1 MAPVIRIIF
10 WDAHSPLRAD
20 RLVNSTHILREVLV
34 TDLINLMNDLLWGSI
49 LVYLLV
55 GVGIYFTVRLGFIQF
70 RHFGH
75 MFSVLR
81 NSRKSDQS
89 GISSFQALCTS
100 LAARVG
106 TGNMAG
112 VAVALTLGGPGA
124 IFWMW
129 MTAMLG
135 MATSF
140 AESTLAQ
147 LYKTR
152 DRDGNYRGGPAYYM
166 EKGLGMRW
174 MGVLF
179 SIFLIIAFGLVFNA
193 VQANSISSAMHTAFG
208 FDPLYVGIAIVLIS
222 SFVIFG
228 GIRKIARTAELI
240 VPIMALAYIL
250 IAMVVVI
257 LNIEKLPSVLS
268 LVFRSAF
275 GLEQAAAGGLGY
287 AIAQAMIHGVKRGL
301 FSNEAGMGSA
311 PNAAASATP
320 YPPHPASQGYVQMLG
335 VFVDTIVICS
345 ATVAIILMSGEYVP
359 HGEITG
365 IELTQRALSSQVGDW
380 GSIFIALAIFF
391 FAFTSIIANYSYA
404 ETNLIFLEH
413 NNKKGLVVFRMIVL
427 GMVMFGSL
435 ATLPTVWSMADVT
448 MGLMAIVNLIAILL
462 LSGTVVKLAKDYNR
476 QLKAGKLP
484 TFDANDYP
492 ELKSQLEDGIWDSK
506 SK

>member
-1 MAPVIRIIF
+1 M
-10 WDAHSPLRAD
+10 
-20 RLVNSTHILREVLV
+20 

-55 GVGIYFTVRLGFIQF
+55 GVGVYFTVRLGFIQF

-75 MFSVLR
+75 MFSVLK
-81 NSRKSDQS
+81 NSRKADNA

-112 VAVALTLGGPGA
+112 VAVALTAGGPGA

-129 MTAMLG
+129 LIAMLG

-147 LYKTR
+147 LYKTK
-152 DRDGNYRGGPAYYM
+152 DDDGNYRGGPAYYM

-193 VQANSISSAMHTAFG
+193 VQANSIAGAMNTAFG
-208 FDPLYVGIAIVLIS
+208 WDETYVGIAVVALSAVI
-222 SFVIFG
+222 IFG
-228 GIRKIARTAELI
+228 GIKRIARVAEMI
-240 VPIMALAYIL
+240 VPAMALLYLVLAL
-250 IAMVVVI
+250 FVVFA
-257 LNIEKLPSVLS
+257 NIEKLPAVLS
-268 LVFRSAF
+268 LIFKSAF
-275 GLEQAAAGGLGY
+275 GLQEAAAGGLGY
-287 AIAQAMIHGVKRGL
+287 AIAQAMINGIKRGL

-335 VFVDTIVICS
+335 VFMDTIVICS

-365 IELTQRALSSQVGDW
+365 IELTQAALSSQVGSW
-380 GSIFIALAIFF
+380 GGVFVAIAIFF

-413 NNKKGLVVFRMIVL
+413 NHKAGLGIFRIIVL
-427 GMVMFGSL
+427 GMVMFGAVASLPIVWSL
-435 ATLPTVWSMADVT
+435 ADVSMG
-448 MGLMAIVNLIAILL
+448 MMAIVNLVAILL
-462 LSGTVVKLAKDYNR
+462 LSGIVIKLAKDYNR
-476 QLKAGKLP
+476 QLKAGKVP
-484 TFDANDYP
+484 TFDCNDFP
-492 ELKSQLEDGIWDSK
+492 ELKSQLEDGIWDNSK
-506 SK
+506 KES

>member
-1 MAPVIRIIF
+1 M
-10 WDAHSPLRAD
+10 
-20 RLVNSTHILREVLV
+20 

-75 MFSVLR
+75 MFSVLK
-81 NSRKSDQS
+81 NSRKADKA

-112 VAVALTLGGPGA
+112 VAVALTAGGPGA

-129 MTAMLG
+129 LIAMLG

-147 LYKTR
+147 LYKTK
-152 DRDGNYRGGPAYYM
+152 DDDGNYRGGPAYYM

-179 SIFLIIAFGLVFNA
+179 SVFLIIAFGLVFNA
-193 VQANSISSAMHTAFG
+193 VQANSIANAMHNAFG
-208 FDPLYVGIAIVLIS
+208 WDDTYVGIVVVLLS
-222 SFVIFG
+222 SVVIFG
-228 GIRKIARTAELI
+228 GIKRIARVAELI
-240 VPIMALAYIL
+240 VPVMALAYL
-250 IAMVVVI
+250 LLAMFVMVM
-257 LNIEKLPSVLS
+257 NIDKLPAVLT
-268 LVFRSAF
+268 LIFKSAF
-275 GLEQAAAGGLGY
+275 GLQEAAAGGLGY
-287 AIAQAMIHGVKRGL
+287 AIAQAMINGIKRGL

-335 VFVDTIVICS
+335 VFMDTIVICS

-359 HGEITG
+359 HGEVTG
-365 IELTQRALSSQVGDW
+365 IELTQTALSSQVGEW
-380 GSIFIALAIFF
+380 GGIFVAVAIFF

-413 NNKKGLVVFRMIVL
+413 NHKAGLGIFRIIVL
-427 GMVMFGSL
+427 GMVMFGAVASL
-435 ATLPTVWSMADVT
+435 PVVWALADVS

-462 LSGTVVKLAKDYNR
+462 LSGIVIKLAKDYNR
-476 QLKAGKLP
+476 QLDEGKVP
-484 TFDANDYP
+484 TFDSNDFP
-492 ELKSQLEDGIWDSK
+492 ELKSQLEDGIWDQSK
-506 SK
+506 KD

>member
-1 MAPVIRIIF
+1 M
-10 WDAHSPLRAD
+10 
-20 RLVNSTHILREVLV
+20 

-75 MFSVLR
+75 MFSVLK
-81 NSRKSDQS
+81 NSRKADSA

-112 VAVALTLGGPGA
+112 VAVALTAGGPGA

-129 MTAMLG
+129 LIAMLG

-152 DRDGNYRGGPAYYM
+152 DNDGNYRGGPAYYM

-193 VQANSISSAMHTAFG
+193 VQANAIASAMNTAF
-208 FDPLYVGIAIVLIS
+208 DLERSYVGVGIVIIS
-222 SFVIFG
+222 AFVIFG
-228 GIRKIARTAELI
+228 GIRKIARTAEII
-240 VPIMALAYIL
+240 VPIMALAYL
-250 IAMVVVI
+250 AIAIYVMFA
-257 LNIEKLPSVLS
+257 NIEKVPEVLA
-268 LVFRSAF
+268 LIFKSAF
-275 GLEQAAAGGLGY
+275 GLQEAAAGGLGY
-287 AIAQAMIHGVKRGL
+287 AIAQAMINGIKRGL

-335 VFVDTIVICS
+335 VFMDTIVICS

-359 HGEITG
+359 HGEVTG
-365 IELTQRALSSQVGDW
+365 IELTQRALTAQVGEW
-380 GSIFIALAIFF
+380 GSIFVAVAIFF

-413 NNKKGLVVFRMIVL
+413 NNKKGLVMFRLVVL

-435 ATLPTVWSMADVT
+435 ATLPTVWALADVS
-448 MGLMAIVNLIAILL
+448 MGLMAIVNLVAIIL
-462 LSGTVVKLAKDYNR
+462 LSGIVIKLAKDYNR
-476 QLKAGKLP
+476 QLDAGKVP
-484 TFDANDYP
+484 TFNTDDFP
-492 ELKSQLEDGIWDSK
+492 DLKAQLEEGIWDNNNK
-506 SK
+506 

>member
-1 MAPVIRIIF
+1 M
-10 WDAHSPLRAD
+10 
-20 RLVNSTHILREVLV
+20 
-34 TDLINLMNDLLWGSI
+34 TDLISFMNGIPDLISFMNDLLWGSV

-55 GVGIYFTVRLGFIQF
+55 GVGIYFTLRLGFIQF

-75 MFSVLR
+75 MFSVLK
-81 NSRKSDQS
+81 NSRKADKA

-112 VAVALTLGGPGA
+112 VAVALTAGGPGA

-129 MTAMLG
+129 LIAMLG

-147 LYKTR
+147 LYKTK

-179 SIFLIIAFGLVFNA
+179 SVFLIIAFGLVFNA
-193 VQANSISSAMHTAFG
+193 VQANSIANAMHNAFG
-208 FDPLYVGIAIVLIS
+208 WQESYVGIAVVLLS
-222 SFVIFG
+222 AVVIFG
-228 GIRKIARTAELI
+228 GIKRIARVAEFI
-240 VPIMALAYIL
+240 VPVMALAYL
-250 IAMVVVI
+250 LLALFVMFA
-257 LNIEKLPSVLS
+257 NIEKLPAILALIVK
-268 LVFRSAF
+268 SAF
-275 GLEQAAAGGLGY
+275 GLQEAAAGGLGY
-287 AIAQAMIHGVKRGL
+287 AIAQAMINGIKRGL

-335 VFVDTIVICS
+335 VFMDTIVICS

-359 HGEITG
+359 HGEVTG
-365 IELTQRALSSQVGDW
+365 IELTQTALSSQVGDW
-380 GSIFIALAIFF
+380 GGIFVAVAIFF

-413 NNKKGLVVFRMIVL
+413 NHKAGLGLFRIIVL
-427 GMVMFGSL
+427 GMVMFGAVASLPIVWSL
-435 ATLPTVWSMADVT
+435 ADVS
-448 MGLMAIVNLIAILL
+448 MGLMAIVNLVAILL
-462 LSGTVVKLAKDYNR
+462 LSGTVIKLAKDYNR
-476 QLKAGKLP
+476 QLKQGKLP
-484 TFDANDYP
+484 TFDANDFP
-492 ELKSQLEDGIWDSK
+492 ELQSQLEDGIWDK
-506 SK
+506 KKN

>member
-1 MAPVIRIIF
+1 M
-10 WDAHSPLRAD
+10 LK
-20 RLVNSTHILREVLV
+20 LNYEVHV

-75 MFSVLR
+75 MFSVLK
-81 NSRKSDQS
+81 NSRKADSA

-112 VAVALTLGGPGA
+112 VAVALTAGGPGA

-129 MTAMLG
+129 LIAMLG

-152 DRDGNYRGGPAYYM
+152 DNDGNYRGGPAYYM

-193 VQANSISSAMHTAFG
+193 VQANAIASAMNTAFDFERSYTG
-208 FDPLYVGIAIVLIS
+208 VAIVIIS
-222 SFVIFG
+222 AFVIFG
-228 GIRKIARTAELI
+228 GIRKIARTAEII
-240 VPIMALAYIL
+240 VPIMALAYL
-250 IAMVVVI
+250 AIALFIMFA
-257 LNIEKLPSVLS
+257 NIEKVPEVIALI
-268 LVFRSAF
+268 FKSAF
-275 GLEQAAAGGLGY
+275 GLQEAAAGGLGY
-287 AIAQAMIHGVKRGL
+287 AIAQAMINGIKRGL

-335 VFVDTIVICS
+335 VFMDTIVICS

-359 HGEITG
+359 HGEVTG
-365 IELTQRALSSQVGDW
+365 IELTQRALTAQVGSW
-380 GSIFIALAIFF
+380 GGIFVAVAIFF

-413 NNKKGLVVFRMIVL
+413 NNKKGLVLFRIIVL

-435 ATLPTVWSMADVT
+435 ATLPTVWALADVS
-448 MGLMAIVNLIAILL
+448 MGLMAIVNLVAIIL
-462 LSGTVVKLAKDYNR
+462 LSGIVIKLAKDYNR
-476 QLKAGKLP
+476 QLDAGKVP
-484 TFDANDYP
+484 TFDSNDFP
-492 ELKSQLEDGIWDSK
+492 ELKSQLEDGIWDNNK
-506 SK
+506 K

>member
-1 MAPVIRIIF
+1 M
-10 WDAHSPLRAD
+10 
-20 RLVNSTHILREVLV
+20 

-81 NSRKSDQS
+81 NSRKADSA

-112 VAVALTLGGPGA
+112 VAVALTAGGPGA

-129 MTAMLG
+129 LIAMLG

-152 DRDGNYRGGPAYYM
+152 DNDGNYRGGPAYYM

-193 VQANSISSAMHTAFG
+193 VQANAIASAMNTAFD
-208 FDPLYVGIAIVLIS
+208 FERSYVGVGIVIIS
-222 SFVIFG
+222 AFVIFG
-228 GIRKIARTAELI
+228 GIRKIARTAEII
-240 VPIMALAYIL
+240 VPVMALAYL
-250 IAMVVVI
+250 AIAIYVM
-257 LNIEKLPSVLS
+257 LMNIEKVPEVLA
-268 LVFRSAF
+268 LIFKSAF
-275 GLEQAAAGGLGY
+275 GLQEAAAGGLGY
-287 AIAQAMIHGVKRGL
+287 AIAQAMINGIKRGL

-335 VFVDTIVICS
+335 VFMDTIVICS

-359 HGEITG
+359 HGEVTG
-365 IELTQRALSSQVGDW
+365 IELTQRALTAQVGEW
-380 GSIFIALAIFF
+380 GGIFVAVAIFF

-413 NNKKGLVVFRMIVL
+413 NNKKGLVLFRIVVL

-435 ATLPTVWSMADVT
+435 ATLPTVWALADVS
-448 MGLMAIVNLIAILL
+448 MGLMAIVNLVAIIL
-462 LSGTVVKLAKDYNR
+462 LSGIVIKLAKDYNR
-476 QLKAGKLP
+476 QLDAGKVP
-484 TFDANDYP
+484 TFDADDFP
-492 ELKSQLEDGIWDSK
+492 ELKAQLEDGIWVNNK
-506 SK
+506 KK

>member
-1 MAPVIRIIF
+1 MTSFI
-10 WDAHSPLRAD
+10 SL
-20 RLVNSTHILREVLV
+20 L
-34 TDLINLMNDLLWGSI
+34 NDLLWGTV

-55 GVGIYFTVRLGFIQF
+55 GVGVFFTVRLGFIQF

-75 MFSVLR
+75 MFSVLK
-81 NSRKSDQS
+81 NSRKSDNA

-129 MTAMLG
+129 LIAMLG

-147 LYKTR
+147 LYKTK
-152 DRDGNYRGGPAYYM
+152 DKEGNYRGGPAYYM

-179 SIFLIIAFGLVFNA
+179 SLFLIIAFGLVFNA
-193 VQANSISSAMHTAFG
+193 VQANSIATALNVAFG
-208 FDPLYVGIAIVLIS
+208 FEPLYVGIGLVCIS
-222 SFVIFG
+222 AVVIFG
-228 GIRKIARTAELI
+228 GFRTIARTAEVI
-240 VPIMALAYIL
+240 VPFMAAAYL
-250 IAMVVVI
+250 LVAMYVMI
-257 LNIEKLPSVLS
+257 SNIEQLPGVLM
-268 LVFRSAF
+268 LVLKSAF
-275 GLEQAAAGGLGY
+275 GLQEAAAGGLGY
-287 AIAQAMIHGVKRGL
+287 AIAQAMINGIKRGL

-335 VFVDTIVICS
+335 VFMDTIVICS

-359 HGEITG
+359 NGEVTG
-365 IELTQRALSSQVGDW
+365 IELTQRALISQVGDW
-380 GSIFIALAIFF
+380 GGIFIAVAIFF

-404 ETNLIFLEH
+404 ETNMVFLRH
-413 NNKKGLVVFRMIVL
+413 NSKAGIRLFRVVVL
-427 GMVMFGSL
+427 GMVMFGTMSSL
-435 ATLPTVWSMADVT
+435 PVVWAMADVS
-448 MGLMAIVNLIAILL
+448 MGMMAIINLVAIIL
-462 LSGTVVKLAKDYNR
+462 LSGTVIKLAKDYNQ
-476 QLKAGKLP
+476 QLDSGKLP
-484 TFDANDYP
+484 TFDSNDYP
-492 ELKSQLEDGIWDSK
+492 ELHSQLEEGIWDNSK
-506 SK
+506 KQ

>member
-1 MAPVIRIIF
+1 M
-10 WDAHSPLRAD
+10 
-20 RLVNSTHILREVLV
+20 

-75 MFSVLR
+75 MFSVLK
-81 NSRKSDQS
+81 NSRKSDNA

-112 VAVALTLGGPGA
+112 VVVALTAGGPGA

-129 MTAMLG
+129 LIAMLG

-147 LYKTR
+147 LYKTK
-152 DRDGNYRGGPAYYM
+152 DDDGNYRGGPAYYM

-193 VQANSISSAMHTAFG
+193 VQANSIANAMHNAFG
-208 FDPLYVGIAIVLIS
+208 WENAYVGVVIVVLSGVI
-222 SFVIFG
+222 IFG
-228 GIRKIARTAELI
+228 GIKRIARTAELI
-240 VPIMALAYIL
+240 VPVMALAYL
-250 IAMVVVI
+250 ALALFVMFSN
-257 LNIEKLPSVLS
+257 LEKLPDVLM
-268 LVFRSAF
+268 LIFKSAF
-275 GLEQAAAGGLGY
+275 GLQEAAAGGLGY
-287 AIAQAMIHGVKRGL
+287 AIAQAMINGIKRGL

-335 VFVDTIVICS
+335 VFMDTIVICS

-365 IELTQRALSSQVGDW
+365 IELTQLALSSQVGSW
-380 GSIFIALAIFF
+380 GGIFVAVAIFF

-404 ETNLIFLEH
+404 ETNLVFLEH
-413 NNKKGLVVFRMIVL
+413 NHKAGLNVFRLVVLGLV
-427 GMVMFGSL
+427 GFG
-435 ATLPTVWSMADVT
+435 AIAPLPVVWALADVS
-448 MGLMAIVNLIAILL
+448 MGMMAIVNLVAILL
-462 LSGTVVKLAKDYNR
+462 LSGIVIKLAKDYNR
-476 QLKAGKLP
+476 QLQAGKLP
-484 TFDANDYP
+484 TFNPDDFP
-492 ELKSQLEDGIWDSK
+492 ELKSQLEEGIWDNNK
-506 SK
+506 KD

>member
-1 MAPVIRIIF
+1 M
-10 WDAHSPLRAD
+10 
-20 RLVNSTHILREVLV
+20 

-55 GVGIYFTVRLGFIQF
+55 GVGVYFTFRLGFIQF

-75 MFSVLR
+75 MFSVLK
-81 NSRKSDQS
+81 NSRKADKA

-112 VAVALTLGGPGA
+112 VAVALTAGGPGA

-129 MTAMLG
+129 LIAMLG

-147 LYKTR
+147 LYKTK
-152 DRDGNYRGGPAYYM
+152 DDDGNYRGGPAYYM

-193 VQANSISSAMHTAFG
+193 VQANSIAGAMNTAFG
-208 FDPLYVGIAIVLIS
+208 WDEAYVGIAVVLLS
-222 SFVIFG
+222 AVVIFG
-228 GIRKIARTAELI
+228 GIKRIARVAEMI
-240 VPIMALAYIL
+240 VPAMALLYLLLAL
-250 IAMVVVI
+250 FVMFM
-257 LNIEKLPSVLS
+257 NIDKLPAVLS
-268 LVFRSAF
+268 LIFKSAF
-275 GLEQAAAGGLGY
+275 GLQEAAAGGLGY
-287 AIAQAMIHGVKRGL
+287 AIAQAMINGIKRGL

-335 VFVDTIVICS
+335 VFMDTIVICS

-365 IELTQRALSSQVGDW
+365 IELTQAALSSQVGSW
-380 GSIFIALAIFF
+380 GGIFVAVAIFF

-413 NNKKGLVVFRMIVL
+413 NHKAGLGVFRLVVL
-427 GMVMFGSL
+427 AMVMFGAVASL
-435 ATLPTVWSMADVT
+435 PIVWALADVS
-448 MGLMAIVNLIAILL
+448 MGMMAIVNLVAILL
-462 LSGTVVKLAKDYNR
+462 LSGIVIKLAKDYNR
-476 QLKAGKLP
+476 QLKEGKVP
-484 TFDANDYP
+484 TFDSNDFP
-492 ELKSQLEDGIWDSK
+492 ELKSQLEDGIWDQSK
-506 SK
+506 KD

>member
-1 MAPVIRIIF
+1 M
-10 WDAHSPLRAD
+10 
-20 RLVNSTHILREVLV
+20 

-75 MFSVLR
+75 MFSVLK
-81 NSRKSDQS
+81 NSRKSDNA

-112 VAVALTLGGPGA
+112 VAVALTAGGPGA

-129 MTAMLG
+129 LIAMLG

-147 LYKTR
+147 LYKTK
-152 DRDGNYRGGPAYYM
+152 DDDGNYRGGPAYYM

-193 VQANSISSAMHTAFG
+193 VQANSIANAMQNAFG
-208 FDPLYVGIAIVLIS
+208 WENAYVGVVIVVLSGVI
-222 SFVIFG
+222 IFG
-228 GIRKIARTAELI
+228 GIKRIARTAELI
-240 VPIMALAYIL
+240 VPVMALAYL
-250 IAMVVVI
+250 ALALFVMFSN
-257 LNIEKLPSVLS
+257 LEKLPDVLM
-268 LVFRSAF
+268 LIFKSAF
-275 GLEQAAAGGLGY
+275 GLQEAAAGGLGY
-287 AIAQAMIHGVKRGL
+287 AIAQAMINGIKRGL

-335 VFVDTIVICS
+335 VFMDTIVICS

-365 IELTQRALSSQVGDW
+365 IELTQLALSSQVGSW
-380 GSIFIALAIFF
+380 GSIFVAVAIFF

-404 ETNLIFLEH
+404 ETNLVFLEH
-413 NNKKGLVVFRMIVL
+413 NHKAGLNVFRLVVLGLV
-427 GMVMFGSL
+427 GFG
-435 ATLPTVWSMADVT
+435 AIAPLPVVWALADVS
-448 MGLMAIVNLIAILL
+448 MGLMAIVNLVAILL
-462 LSGTVVKLAKDYNR
+462 LSGIVIKLAKDYNR
-476 QLKAGKLP
+476 QLQAGKLP
-484 TFDANDYP
+484 TFNADDFP
-492 ELKSQLEDGIWDSK
+492 ELKSQLEEGIWDNNK
-506 SK
+506 KD

>member
-1 MAPVIRIIF
+1 M
-10 WDAHSPLRAD
+10 
-20 RLVNSTHILREVLV
+20 

-75 MFSVLR
+75 MFSVLK
-81 NSRKSDQS
+81 NSRKADKA

-112 VAVALTLGGPGA
+112 VAVALTAGGPGA

-129 MTAMLG
+129 LIAMLG

-147 LYKTR
+147 LYKTK
-152 DRDGNYRGGPAYYM
+152 DDDGNYRGGPAYYM

-179 SIFLIIAFGLVFNA
+179 SVFLIIAFGLVFNA
-193 VQANSISSAMHTAFG
+193 VQANSIAGAMNTAFG
-208 FDPLYVGIAIVLIS
+208 WDKLYVGIAVVVLS
-222 SFVIFG
+222 AVVIFG
-228 GIRKIARTAELI
+228 GIKRIARVAELI
-240 VPIMALAYIL
+240 VPVMALLYLLLAIGVML
-250 IAMVVVI
+250 M
-257 LNIEKLPSVLS
+257 NIEKLPDVLV
-268 LVFRSAF
+268 LIFKSAF
-275 GLEQAAAGGLGY
+275 GLQEAAAGGLGY
-287 AIAQAMIHGVKRGL
+287 AIAQAMINGIKRGL

-335 VFVDTIVICS
+335 VFMDTIVICS

-359 HGEITG
+359 HGEVTG
-365 IELTQRALSSQVGDW
+365 IELTQNALSSQVGDW
-380 GSIFIALAIFF
+380 GGIFVAVAIFF

-413 NNKKGLVVFRMIVL
+413 NHKAGLGLFRIIVL
-427 GMVMFGSL
+427 GMVMFGALASLPVVWSL
-435 ATLPTVWSMADVT
+435 ADVS
-448 MGLMAIVNLIAILL
+448 MGLMAIVNLVAILL
-462 LSGTVVKLAKDYNR
+462 LSGIVIKLAKDYNR
-476 QLKAGKLP
+476 QLAEGKVP
-484 TFDANDYP
+484 TFDSNDFP
-492 ELKSQLEDGIWDSK
+492 ELKSQLEDGIWDQTK
-506 SK
+506 KD

>member
-1 MAPVIRIIF
+1 M
-10 WDAHSPLRAD
+10 
-20 RLVNSTHILREVLV
+20 
-34 TDLINLMNDLLWGSI
+34 TDIINLMNDLLWGSI

-70 RHFGH
+70 RHFRH

-81 NSRKSDQS
+81 NSRKADNA

-112 VAVALTLGGPGA
+112 VAVALTVGGPGA

-129 MTAMLG
+129 LIAMLG

-147 LYKTR
+147 LYKTK
-152 DRDGNYRGGPAYYM
+152 DDDGNYRGGPAYYM

-179 SIFLIIAFGLVFNA
+179 SVFLIIAFGLVFNA
-193 VQANSISSAMHTAFG
+193 VQANSIASAMNTAFG
-208 FDPLYVGIAIVLIS
+208 WDQMYVGIAVVVLS
-222 SFVIFG
+222 AVVIFG
-228 GIRKIARTAELI
+228 GIKRIARTAELI
-240 VPIMALAYIL
+240 VPVMALAYLLLALFIML
-250 IAMVVVI
+250 TN
-257 LNIEKLPSVLS
+257 LEKLPDVLM
-268 LVFRSAF
+268 LIFKSAF
-275 GLEQAAAGGLGY
+275 GLTEAAAGGLGY
-287 AIAQAMIHGVKRGL
+287 AIAQAMINGIKRGL

-335 VFVDTIVICS
+335 VFVDTVVICS
-345 ATVAIILMSGEYVP
+345 ATVAIILMSGEYLGTETAV
-359 HGEITG
+359 TG
-365 IELTQRALSSQVGDW
+365 IELTQRALSAQVGEW
-380 GSIFIALAIFF
+380 GSIFVAVAIFF

-413 NNKKGLVVFRMIVL
+413 NHKAGLGLFRIVVL
-427 GMVMFGSL
+427 GMVMFGALASL
-435 ATLPTVWSMADVT
+435 PVVWALADVS
-448 MGLMAIVNLIAILL
+448 MGLMAIVNLVAILL
-462 LSGTVVKLAKDYNR
+462 LSGIVVKLAKDYNK
-476 QLKAGKLP
+476 QLSEGKVP
-484 TFDANDYP
+484 TFDANEYP
-492 ELKSQLEDGIWDSK
+492 ELRSQLEDGIWDNTK
-506 SK
+506 EKQNA

>member
-1 MAPVIRIIF
+1 M
-10 WDAHSPLRAD
+10 
-20 RLVNSTHILREVLV
+20 

-75 MFSVLR
+75 MFSVLK
-81 NSRKSDQS
+81 NSRKADKA

-112 VAVALTLGGPGA
+112 VAVALTAGGPGA

-129 MTAMLG
+129 LIAMLG

-147 LYKTR
+147 LYKTK
-152 DRDGNYRGGPAYYM
+152 DDDGNYRGGPAYYM

-179 SIFLIIAFGLVFNA
+179 SVFLIIAFGLVFNA
-193 VQANSISSAMHTAFG
+193 VQANSIANAMHNAFG
-208 FDPLYVGIAIVLIS
+208 WDDTYVGVVVVLLS
-222 SFVIFG
+222 SVVIFG
-228 GIRKIARTAELI
+228 GIKRIARVAELV
-240 VPIMALAYIL
+240 VPIMALAYL
-250 IAMVVVI
+250 LLAMFVMVM
-257 LNIEKLPSVLS
+257 NIEKLPAVLT
-268 LVFRSAF
+268 LIIKSAF
-275 GLEQAAAGGLGY
+275 GLQEAAAGGLGY
-287 AIAQAMIHGVKRGL
+287 AIAQAMINGIKRGL

-335 VFVDTIVICS
+335 VFMDTIVICS

-359 HGEITG
+359 HGEVTG
-365 IELTQRALSSQVGDW
+365 IELTQSALSSQVGEW
-380 GSIFIALAIFF
+380 GGIFVAVAIFF

-413 NNKKGLVVFRMIVL
+413 NHKAGLGIFRIVVL
-427 GMVMFGSL
+427 GMVMFGAVASL
-435 ATLPTVWSMADVT
+435 PVVWALADVS
-448 MGLMAIVNLIAILL
+448 MGLMAIVNLVAILL
-462 LSGTVVKLAKDYNR
+462 LSGIVIKLAKDYNR
-476 QLKAGKLP
+476 QLDEGKVP
-484 TFDANDYP
+484 TFDSNDFP
-492 ELKSQLEDGIWDSK
+492 ELKSQLEDGIWDQSK
-506 SK
+506 KS

>member
-1 MAPVIRIIF
+1 M
-10 WDAHSPLRAD
+10 
-20 RLVNSTHILREVLV
+20 

-55 GVGIYFTVRLGFIQF
+55 GVGIYFTIRLGFIQF

-81 NSRKSDQS
+81 NSRKADSA

-112 VAVALTLGGPGA
+112 VAVALTAGGPGA

-129 MTAMLG
+129 LIAMLG

-152 DRDGNYRGGPAYYM
+152 DNDGNYRGGPAYYM

-193 VQANSISSAMHTAFG
+193 VQANAIASAMNTAF
-208 FDPLYVGIAIVLIS
+208 DLERSYVGVGIVIIS
-222 SFVIFG
+222 AFVIFG
-228 GIRKIARTAELI
+228 GIRKIARTAEII
-240 VPIMALAYIL
+240 VPIMALAYLL
-250 IAMVVVI
+250 IAMYVMFA
-257 LNIEKLPSVLS
+257 NIEKLPDVLA
-268 LVFRSAF
+268 LIFKSAF
-275 GLEQAAAGGLGY
+275 GLQEAAAGGLGY
-287 AIAQAMIHGVKRGL
+287 AIAQAMINGIKRGL

-335 VFVDTIVICS
+335 VFMDTIVICS
-345 ATVAIILMSGEYVP
+345 ATVSIILMSGEYVP
-359 HGEITG
+359 HGEVTG
-365 IELTQRALSSQVGDW
+365 IELTQHALTAQVGEW
-380 GSIFIALAIFF
+380 GGIFVAVAIFF

-413 NNKKGLVVFRMIVL
+413 NNKKGLVLFRIVVL

-435 ATLPTVWSMADVT
+435 ATLPTVWALADVS
-448 MGLMAIVNLIAILL
+448 MGLMAIVNLVAIIL
-462 LSGTVVKLAKDYNR
+462 LSGIVIKLAKDYNR
-476 QLKAGKLP
+476 QLDAGKVP
-484 TFDANDYP
+484 TFDSNDFP
-492 ELKSQLEDGIWDSK
+492 ELKSQLEDGIWDNNK
-506 SK
+506 K

>member
-1 MAPVIRIIF
+1 M
-10 WDAHSPLRAD
+10 
-20 RLVNSTHILREVLV
+20 

-75 MFSVLR
+75 MFSVLK
-81 NSRKSDQS
+81 NSRKADKA

-112 VAVALTLGGPGA
+112 VAVALTAGGPGA

-129 MTAMLG
+129 LIAMLG

-147 LYKTR
+147 LYKTK
-152 DRDGNYRGGPAYYM
+152 DDDGNYRGGPAYYM

-179 SIFLIIAFGLVFNA
+179 SVFLIIAFGLVFNA
-193 VQANSISSAMHTAFG
+193 VQANSIANAMHNAFG
-208 FDPLYVGIAIVLIS
+208 WEDTYVGVVVVLLS
-222 SFVIFG
+222 SVVIFG
-228 GIRKIARTAELI
+228 GIKRIARVAELV
-240 VPIMALAYIL
+240 VPIMALAYL
-250 IAMVVVI
+250 LLAMFVMVM
-257 LNIEKLPSVLS
+257 NIEKLPAVLT
-268 LVFRSAF
+268 LIIKSAF
-275 GLEQAAAGGLGY
+275 GLQEAAAGGLGY
-287 AIAQAMIHGVKRGL
+287 AIAQAMINGIKRGL

-335 VFVDTIVICS
+335 VFMDTIVICS

-359 HGEITG
+359 HGEVTG
-365 IELTQRALSSQVGDW
+365 IELTQSALSSQVGEW
-380 GSIFIALAIFF
+380 GGIFVAVAIFF

-413 NNKKGLVVFRMIVL
+413 NHKAGLGIFRIVVL
-427 GMVMFGSL
+427 GMVMFGAVASL
-435 ATLPTVWSMADVT
+435 PVVWALADVS
-448 MGLMAIVNLIAILL
+448 MGLMAIVNLVAILL
-462 LSGTVVKLAKDYNR
+462 LSGIVIKLAKDYNR
-476 QLKAGKLP
+476 QLDEGKVP
-484 TFDANDYP
+484 TFDSNDFP
-492 ELKSQLEDGIWDSK
+492 ELKSQLEDGIWDQSK
-506 SK
+506 NN

>member
-1 MAPVIRIIF
+1 M
-10 WDAHSPLRAD
+10 
-20 RLVNSTHILREVLV
+20 

-55 GVGIYFTVRLGFIQF
+55 GVGIYFTIRLGFIQF

-81 NSRKSDQS
+81 NSRKADSA

-112 VAVALTLGGPGA
+112 VAVALTAGGPGA

-129 MTAMLG
+129 LIAMLG

-152 DRDGNYRGGPAYYM
+152 DNDGNYRGGPAYYM

-193 VQANSISSAMHTAFG
+193 VQANAIASAMNTAF
-208 FDPLYVGIAIVLIS
+208 DLERSYVGVGIVIIS
-222 SFVIFG
+222 AFVIFG
-228 GIRKIARTAELI
+228 GIRKIARTAEII
-240 VPIMALAYIL
+240 VPIMALAYLL
-250 IAMVVVI
+250 IAMYVMFA
-257 LNIEKLPSVLS
+257 NIEKLPEVLA
-268 LVFRSAF
+268 LIFKSAF
-275 GLEQAAAGGLGY
+275 GLQEAAAGGLGY
-287 AIAQAMIHGVKRGL
+287 AIAQAMINGIKRGL

-335 VFVDTIVICS
+335 VFMDTIVICS
-345 ATVAIILMSGEYVP
+345 ATVSIILMSGEYVP
-359 HGEITG
+359 HGEVTG
-365 IELTQRALSSQVGDW
+365 IELTQRALTAQVGEW
-380 GSIFIALAIFF
+380 GGIFVAVAIFF

-413 NNKKGLVVFRMIVL
+413 NNKKGLVLFRIVVL

-435 ATLPTVWSMADVT
+435 ATLPTVWALADVS
-448 MGLMAIVNLIAILL
+448 MGLMAIVNLVAIIL
-462 LSGTVVKLAKDYNR
+462 LSGIVIKLAKDYNR
-476 QLKAGKLP
+476 QLDAGKVP
-484 TFDANDYP
+484 TFDSNDFP
-492 ELKSQLEDGIWDSK
+492 ELKSQLEDGIWDNNK
-506 SK
+506 K

>member
-1 MAPVIRIIF
+1 M
-10 WDAHSPLRAD
+10 
-20 RLVNSTHILREVLV
+20 

-55 GVGIYFTVRLGFIQF
+55 GVGIYFTLRLGFIQF

-81 NSRKSDQS
+81 NSRKADNA

-112 VAVALTLGGPGA
+112 VAVALTVGGPGA

-147 LYKTR
+147 LYKSR
-152 DRDGNYRGGPAYYM
+152 DKDGNYRGGPAYYM

-193 VQANSISSAMHTAFG
+193 VQANSISNAMSNAFG
-208 FDPLYVGIAIVLIS
+208 FEPMMVGVGIVLLTA
-222 SFVIFG
+222 FVIFG

-240 VPIMALAYIL
+240 VPFMAIAYLA
-250 IAMVVVI
+250 IALVVVFM
-257 LNIEKLPSVLS
+257 NIEKVPAVFS
-268 LVFRSAF
+268 LIIKSAF
-275 GLEQAAAGGLGY
+275 GFEQAAAGGLGY
-287 AIAQAMIHGVKRGL
+287 AIAQAMINGVKRGL

-345 ATVAIILMSGEYVP
+345 ATMAIILVSGEYVP

-380 GSIFIALAIFF
+380 GGVFIAMAIFF

-413 NNKKGLVVFRMIVL
+413 NNKKGLVVFRLIFL
-427 GMVMFGSL
+427 SMVMFGAL
-435 ATLPTVWSMADVT
+435 ATLPTVWAMADVS

-462 LSGTVVKLAKDYNR
+462 LSGTVIKLAKDYNR
-476 QLKAGKLP
+476 QLDAGKVP
-484 TFDANDYP
+484 TFNANDYP
-492 ELKSQLEDGIWDSK
+492 ELKTQLEDGIWDQSK
-506 SK
+506 SNKAN

>member
-1 MAPVIRIIF
+1 M
-10 WDAHSPLRAD
+10 
-20 RLVNSTHILREVLV
+20 

-81 NSRKSDQS
+81 NSRKADSA

-112 VAVALTLGGPGA
+112 VAVALTAGGPGA

-129 MTAMLG
+129 LIAMLG

-152 DRDGNYRGGPAYYM
+152 DNDGNYRGGPAYYM

-193 VQANSISSAMHTAFG
+193 VQANAIASAMNTAFD
-208 FDPLYVGIAIVLIS
+208 FERSYVGVGIVIIS
-222 SFVIFG
+222 AFVIFG
-228 GIRKIARTAELI
+228 GIRKIARTAEII
-240 VPIMALAYIL
+240 VPIMALAYL
-250 IAMVVVI
+250 AIAIYVM
-257 LNIEKLPSVLS
+257 LMNIEKVPEVMALI
-268 LVFRSAF
+268 FKSAF
-275 GLEQAAAGGLGY
+275 GLQEAAAGGLGY
-287 AIAQAMIHGVKRGL
+287 AIAQAMINGIKRGL

-335 VFVDTIVICS
+335 VFMDTIVICS

-359 HGEITG
+359 HGEVTG
-365 IELTQRALSSQVGDW
+365 IELTQRALTAQVGEW
-380 GSIFIALAIFF
+380 GGIFVAVAIFF

-413 NNKKGLVVFRMIVL
+413 NNKKGLVLFRIVVL

-435 ATLPTVWSMADVT
+435 ATLPTVWALADVS
-448 MGLMAIVNLIAILL
+448 MGLMAIVNLVAIIL
-462 LSGTVVKLAKDYNR
+462 LSGIVIKLAKDYNR
-476 QLKAGKLP
+476 QLDAGKVP
-484 TFDANDYP
+484 TFDADDFP
-492 ELKSQLEDGIWDSK
+492 ELKAQLEDGIWVNNK
-506 SK
+506 KK

>member
-1 MAPVIRIIF
+1 M
-10 WDAHSPLRAD
+10 
-20 RLVNSTHILREVLV
+20 

-75 MFSVLR
+75 MFSVLK
-81 NSRKSDQS
+81 NSRKADKA

-112 VAVALTLGGPGA
+112 VAVALTAGGPGA

-129 MTAMLG
+129 LIAMLG

-147 LYKTR
+147 LYKTK
-152 DRDGNYRGGPAYYM
+152 DDDGNYRGGPAYYM

-179 SIFLIIAFGLVFNA
+179 SVFLIIAFGLVFNA
-193 VQANSISSAMHTAFG
+193 VQANSIANAMSTAFG
-208 FDPLYVGIAIVLIS
+208 WNDLYVGIAVVVLSAI
-222 SFVIFG
+222 VIFG
-228 GIRKIARTAELI
+228 GIKRIAKVAEMI
-240 VPIMALAYIL
+240 VPIMALLYLAL
-250 IAMVVVI
+250 ALFVMFSN
-257 LNIEKLPSVLS
+257 LEKLPDVLT
-268 LVFRSAF
+268 LIFKSAF
-275 GLEQAAAGGLGY
+275 GLQEAAAGGLGY
-287 AIAQAMIHGVKRGL
+287 AIAQAMINGIKRGL

-335 VFVDTIVICS
+335 VFMDTIVICS
-345 ATVAIILMSGEYVP
+345 ATVAIILMSGEYV
-359 HGEITG
+359 GQATEVTG

-380 GSIFIALAIFF
+380 GGIFVAVAIFF

-404 ETNLIFLEH
+404 ETNLVFLEH
-413 NNKKGLVVFRMIVL
+413 NHKAGINVFRVIFL
-427 GMVMFGSL
+427 GMVMFGAMASLPVVWSL
-435 ATLPTVWSMADVT
+435 ADVS
-448 MGLMAIVNLIAILL
+448 MGLMAIVNLVAILL
-462 LSGTVVKLAKDYNR
+462 LSGIVIKLAKDYNR
-476 QLKAGKLP
+476 QLDAGKVP
-484 TFDANDYP
+484 TFDANDFP
-492 ELKSQLEDGIWDSK
+492 ELKSQLEEGIWYNDK
-506 SK
+506 KD

>member
-1 MAPVIRIIF
+1 
-10 WDAHSPLRAD
+10 
-20 RLVNSTHILREVLV
+20 
-34 TDLINLMNDLLWGSI
+34 MNDLLWGSI

-75 MFSVLR
+75 MFSVLK
-81 NSRKSDQS
+81 NSRKADNA

-112 VAVALTLGGPGA
+112 VAVALTAGGPGA

-129 MTAMLG
+129 LIAMLG

-147 LYKTR
+147 LYKTK
-152 DRDGNYRGGPAYYM
+152 DDDGNYRGGPSYYM

-193 VQANSISSAMHTAFG
+193 VQANSIASAMNTAFG
-208 FDPLYVGIAIVLIS
+208 WDSLYVGLAVVAFSAI
-222 SFVIFG
+222 VIFG
-228 GIRKIARTAELI
+228 GIKRIAKVAEMI
-240 VPIMALAYIL
+240 VPVMALLYLAL
-250 IAMVVVI
+250 ALLVMFA
-257 LNIEKLPSVLS
+257 NIEKLPAVLA
-268 LVFRSAF
+268 LIFKSAF
-275 GLEQAAAGGLGY
+275 GLQEAAAGGLGY
-287 AIAQAMIHGVKRGL
+287 AIAQAMINGIKRGL

-335 VFVDTIVICS
+335 VFMDTIVICS
-345 ATVAIILMSGEYVP
+345 ATVAIILMSGEYV
-359 HGEITG
+359 GQATEVTG

-380 GSIFIALAIFF
+380 GGIFVAVAIFF

-404 ETNLIFLEH
+404 ETNLVFLEH
-413 NNKKGLVVFRMIVL
+413 NHKAGINVFRVVVL
-427 GMVMFGSL
+427 GMVMFGAMASLPVVWSL
-435 ATLPTVWSMADVT
+435 ADVS
-448 MGLMAIVNLIAILL
+448 MGLMAIVNLVAIIL
-462 LSGTVVKLAKDYNR
+462 LSGIVIKLAKDYNR
-476 QLKAGKLP
+476 QLDEGKIP
-484 TFDANDYP
+484 TFDANDFP
-492 ELKSQLEDGIWDSK
+492 ELKSQLEEGIWYNDK
-506 SK
+506 KD

>member
-1 MAPVIRIIF
+1 M
-10 WDAHSPLRAD
+10 
-20 RLVNSTHILREVLV
+20 TE
-34 TDLINLMNDLLWGSI
+34 LIGLMNDLLWGSI

-55 GVGIYFTVRLGFIQF
+55 GVGVYFTIRLGFIQF

-81 NSRKSDQS
+81 NSRKSDS
-89 GISSFQALCTS
+89 AGISSFQALCTS

-112 VAVALTLGGPGA
+112 VAVALTAGGPGA

-129 MTAMLG
+129 LIAMLG

-152 DRDGNYRGGPAYYM
+152 DSDGNYRGGPAYYM

-193 VQANSISSAMHTAFG
+193 VQANSIAGAMNTAFG
-208 FDPLYVGIAIVLIS
+208 IDQLYVGIGIVVLS
-222 SFVIFG
+222 AVVIFG
-228 GIRKIARTAELI
+228 GIRKIARVAELI
-240 VPIMALAYIL
+240 VPVMALAYL
-250 IAMVVVI
+250 ALAMAI
-257 LNIEKLPSVLS
+257 MLMNLEKLPDVL
-268 LVFRSAF
+268 LLIFRSAF
-275 GLEQAAAGGLGY
+275 GMQEAAAGGLGY
-287 AIAQAMIHGVKRGL
+287 AIAQAMINGIKRGL

-335 VFVDTIVICS
+335 VFMDTVVICS
-345 ATVAIILMSGEYVP
+345 ATVAIILMSGEYIGQDTAV
-359 HGEITG
+359 TG
-365 IELTQRALSSQVGDW
+365 IELTQRAVTAQVGSW
-380 GSIFIALAIFF
+380 GGIFVAVAIFF

-404 ETNLIFLEH
+404 ETNLIFLKH
-413 NNKKGLVVFRMIVL
+413 NNKKGLALFRCVVL

-435 ATLPTVWSMADVT
+435 ATLPTVWALADVS
-448 MGLMAIVNLIAILL
+448 MGLMAMVNLAAIIL
-462 LSGTVVKLAKDYNR
+462 LSGIVIKLAKDYNA
-476 QLKAGKLP
+476 QLKAGKVP
-484 TFDANDYP
+484 TFDSNDYP
-492 ELKSQLEDGIWDSK
+492 ELKSQLEEGIWDLSK
-506 SK
+506 KK

>member
-1 MAPVIRIIF
+1 M
-10 WDAHSPLRAD
+10 
-20 RLVNSTHILREVLV
+20 
-34 TDLINLMNDLLWGSI
+34 TDLISFMNGIPDLISFMNDLLWGSV

-55 GVGIYFTVRLGFIQF
+55 GVGIYFTFRLGFIQF

-75 MFSVLR
+75 MFSVLK
-81 NSRKSDQS
+81 NSRKADKA

-112 VAVALTLGGPGA
+112 VAVALTAGGPGA

-129 MTAMLG
+129 LIAMLG

-147 LYKTR
+147 LYKTK
-152 DRDGNYRGGPAYYM
+152 DHDGNYRGGPAYYM

-193 VQANSISSAMHTAFG
+193 VQANSIANAMHNAFG
-208 FDPLYVGIAIVLIS
+208 WQETYVGIAVVLLS
-222 SFVIFG
+222 AVGIFG
-228 GIRKIARTAELI
+228 GIKRIARVAEFI
-240 VPIMALAYIL
+240 VPIMALAYL
-250 IAMVVVI
+250 VLALFVMFA
-257 LNIEKLPSVLS
+257 NIEKLPAILALIVK
-268 LVFRSAF
+268 SAF
-275 GLEQAAAGGLGY
+275 GLQEAAAGGLGY
-287 AIAQAMIHGVKRGL
+287 AIAQAMINGIKRGL

-335 VFVDTIVICS
+335 VFMDTIVICS

-359 HGEITG
+359 HGEVTG
-365 IELTQRALSSQVGDW
+365 IELTQTALSSQVGDW
-380 GSIFIALAIFF
+380 GGIFVAVAIFF

-413 NNKKGLVVFRMIVL
+413 NHKAGLGLFRIIVL
-427 GMVMFGSL
+427 GMVMFGAVASL
-435 ATLPTVWSMADVT
+435 PIVWALADVS
-448 MGLMAIVNLIAILL
+448 MGLMAIVNLVAILL
-462 LSGTVVKLAKDYNR
+462 LSGTVIKLAKDYNR
-476 QLKAGKLP
+476 QLKQGKLP
-484 TFDANDYP
+484 TFDANDFP
-492 ELKSQLEDGIWDSK
+492 ELQSQLEDGIWDK
-506 SK
+506 KNN

>member
-1 MAPVIRIIF
+1 M
-10 WDAHSPLRAD
+10 
-20 RLVNSTHILREVLV
+20 

-75 MFSVLR
+75 MFSVLK
-81 NSRKSDQS
+81 NSRKSDNA

-112 VAVALTLGGPGA
+112 VAVALTAGGPGA

-129 MTAMLG
+129 LIAMLG

-147 LYKTR
+147 LYKTK
-152 DRDGNYRGGPAYYM
+152 DDDGNYRGGPAYYM

-193 VQANSISSAMHTAFG
+193 VQANSIANAMQNAFG
-208 FDPLYVGIAIVLIS
+208 WENAYVGVVIVVLSGVI
-222 SFVIFG
+222 IFG
-228 GIRKIARTAELI
+228 GIKRIARTAELI
-240 VPIMALAYIL
+240 VPVMALAYL
-250 IAMVVVI
+250 ALALFVMFSN
-257 LNIEKLPSVLS
+257 LEKLPDVLM
-268 LVFRSAF
+268 LIFKSAF
-275 GLEQAAAGGLGY
+275 GLQEAAAGGLGY
-287 AIAQAMIHGVKRGL
+287 AIAQAMINGIKRGL

-335 VFVDTIVICS
+335 VFMDTIVICS

-365 IELTQRALSSQVGDW
+365 IELTQLALSSQVGSW
-380 GSIFIALAIFF
+380 GGIFVAVAIFF

-404 ETNLIFLEH
+404 ETNLVFLEH
-413 NNKKGLVVFRMIVL
+413 NHKAGLNVFRLVVLGLV
-427 GMVMFGSL
+427 GFG
-435 ATLPTVWSMADVT
+435 AIAPLPVVWALADVS
-448 MGLMAIVNLIAILL
+448 MGMMAIVNLVAILL
-462 LSGTVVKLAKDYNR
+462 LSGIVIKLAKDYNR
-476 QLKAGKLP
+476 QLQAGKLP
-484 TFDANDYP
+484 TFNPDDFP
-492 ELKSQLEDGIWDSK
+492 ELKSQLEEGIWDNNK
-506 SK
+506 KD

>member
-1 MAPVIRIIF
+1 
-10 WDAHSPLRAD
+10 
-20 RLVNSTHILREVLV
+20 
-34 TDLINLMNDLLWGSI
+34 MNDLLWGSI

-55 GVGIYFTVRLGFIQF
+55 GVGIYFTVRLGFIQI

-75 MFSVLR
+75 MFSVLK
-81 NSRKSDQS
+81 NSRKADKS

-112 VAVALTLGGPGA
+112 VAVALTAGGPGA

-129 MTAMLG
+129 LIAMLG

-147 LYKTR
+147 LYKTK
-152 DRDGNYRGGPAYYM
+152 DDDGNYRGGPAYYM

-193 VQANSISSAMHTAFG
+193 VQANSITSAMNTAFG
-208 FDPLYVGIAIVLIS
+208 WDPLYVGIGIVAISAV
-222 SFVIFG
+222 VIFG
-228 GIRKIARTAELI
+228 GIRAIAKTAELI
-240 VPIMALAYIL
+240 VPVMALFYLALAIFVVAMNMDKVPGAIAL
-250 IAMVVVI
+250 IF
-257 LNIEKLPSVLS
+257 K
-268 LVFRSAF
+268 SAF
-275 GLEQAAAGGLGY
+275 GFQEAAAGGLGY
-287 AIAQAMIHGVKRGL
+287 AIAQAMINGIKRGL

-335 VFVDTIVICS
+335 VFTDTIVICT
-345 ATVAIILMSGEYVP
+345 ATVAIILVSGEYVP
-359 HGEITG
+359 HGDVTG

-380 GSIFIALAIFF
+380 GSIFVAVAIFF

-413 NNKKGLVVFRMIVL
+413 NHKAGLSLFRIVVL
-427 GMVMFGSL
+427 GMVMFGSIGS
-435 ATLPTVWSMADVT
+435 LPIVWSMADVS
-448 MGLMAIVNLIAILL
+448 MGLMAIVNLVAILL
-462 LSGTVVKLAKDYNR
+462 LSGIVIKLAKDYNR
-476 QLKAGKLP
+476 QLSQGKVP

-492 ELKSQLEDGIWDSK
+492 ELKSQLEEGIWYEEKKDS
-506 SK
+506 